1 MLSFVCY
8 NRIMIQAFKK
18 FFIRLGKKLLL
29 ASFGLFILGILFT
42 PQPALAG
49 IWDWIVGAVTFL
61 PSLFINL
68 ILQLLILL
76 LGSLASLAGTLLKWV
91 LSPGFIS
98 WSYTNPANNPVIE
111 VGYNITRS
119 FVNMGLVL
127 ALVYIA
133 FATILRLA
141 GYKAQKLLATLIL
154 VALLVNF
161 APVICGLIV
170 DASNIV
176 MYYFTDHITGMKHL
190 TNTLVEVGQSL
201 KASFTSVEV
210 TKQMG
215 VIFQSVVLIFFNV
228 ALLFILL
235 AFVVLFILRYVAI
248 WILVILSPL
257 AFVSRVLPAT
267 KKMFDMWWKQLIQWS
282 IIGIIAGFFIYLGEQ
297 IATALSD
304 PNVIGVKIE
313 TEYGLFDRVLPHM
326 VTLAF
331 LVIGFFLSLT
341 TGAMGAD
348 AILKAG
354 GAAAMAGGAAVGKGM
369 KTIGTKVGVGTLK
382 WEGGRAGAG
391 AKFVGRAIPAPIR
404 ELPGKIGEKATAFSK
419 NIRTAGGKVAAA
431 TGLKN
436 AWDWTKT
443 KTAPTVAWTK
453 KKAGPAVARLID
465 LEGIKKG
472 IKTGS
477 KSAWEG
483 KISKKDAPGIKI
495 MEDEMKSKQEE
506 LGMLRK
512 EPISDL
518 ARITVLNMEI
528 NAASKKIAEK
538 KRGAEHVG
546 GLSQAAK
553 EFIKA
558 PWAAALKEIKDKAK
572 ISTPKKED
580 KAEKMGGDIKKMK
593 EKLKKMEEKGN
604 V

>member
-8 NRIMIQAFKK
+8 NRIMIQTFKK

-29 ASFGLFILGILFT
+29 ASFGLFLLGILFT

-49 IWDWIVGAVTFL
+49 VWDWIVGAVTFL
-61 PSLFINL
+61 PSLAINL
-68 ILQLLILL
+68 VLQLLILL
-76 LGSLASLAGTLLKWV
+76 LGSLSSLAGALLKWV

-98 WSYTNPANNPVIE
+98 WSYTNPASNPVIE

-141 GYKAQKLLATLIL
+141 DYKAQKLLATLII

-176 MYYFTDHITGMKHL
+176 MYYFTSHITGMKHL

-201 KASFTSVEV
+201 EASFTSVEV

-215 VIFQSVVLIFFNV
+215 TIFQSVVLIFFNV

-235 AFVVLFILRYVAI
+235 AFVLIFILRYVAI

-267 KKMFDMWWKQLIQWS
+267 KKMFDVWSKQLIQWS

-297 IATALSD
+297 ITTALSD

-313 TEYGLFDRVLPHM
+313 SEYGLFDRVLPHM

-348 AILKAG
+348 AIIKVGGAAAVAG
-354 GAAAMAGGAAVGKGM
+354 GAAAGRGL
-369 KTIGTKVGVGTLK
+369 KTIGTKVGGGTAK
-382 WEGGRAGAG
+382 WEAGRTAAG

-404 ELPGKIGEKATAFSK
+404 ELPGKIGESL
-419 NIRTAGGKVAAA
+419 RTTGGKVSSSAFGVKVKSFAGAASS
-431 TGLKN
+431 GLGK
-436 AWDWTKT
+436 AWGKAWKPTAKAVDW
-443 KTAPTVAWTK
+443 
-453 KKAGPAVARLID
+453 
-465 LEGIKKG
+465 EGIKRG
-472 IKTGS
+472 T

-483 KISKKDAPGIKI
+483 DINKKDAAEIRIREERISTLNNEISSSRSPLVAADARKKELDSLNKEISGIK
-495 MEDEMKSKQEE
+495 SK
-506 LGMLRK
+506 
-512 EPISDL
+512 
-518 ARITVLNMEI
+518 
-528 NAASKKIAEK
+528 AE
-538 KRGAEHVG
+538 RVG
-546 GLSQAAK
+546 GLRQAAK
-553 EFIKA
+553 EFAKA
-558 PWAAALKEIKDKAK
+558 PWAAAFKEIKQKAK
-572 ISTPKKED
+572 ISTPKED
-580 KAEKMGGDIKKMK
+580 KQGEAIA
-593 EKLKKMEEKGN
+593 KLKKEIKGIKEKGN